1 MKAVKNIKIAKDM
14 QINEGKQF
22 LDLIYSKSKIGASLE
37 EIAEYLDMDIS
48 VLNTLYTTNGKV
60 QKAFLK
66 GKVEA
71 KLEYKEAMRN
81 QALNGNAKAIEK
93 YEETIS
99 NIAVPKDTPYSKFK
113 GRLHEIKALL
123 EQDSSSN

>member
-48 VLNTLYTTNGKV
+48 VLNILYTTNGKV

-71 KLEYKEAMRN
+71 KLEFKEAIRN
-81 QALNGNAKAIEK
+81 QALNGNTKAIDK

-99 NIAVPKDTPYSKFK
+99 NIAVPQNTPYSKFK

-123 EQDSSSN
+123 ERDSSSN

>member
-1 MKAVKNIKIAKDM
+1 MKAVKNIRIAKDM
-14 QINEGKQF
+14 QVNEGKQF

-37 EIAEYLDMDIS
+37 EIAEYLEMDSS
-48 VLNTLYTTNGKV
+48 VLNILYSTNGKV

-71 KLEYKEAMRN
+71 KLEFKEAIRN
-81 QALNGNAKAIEK
+81 QALNGNTKAIEK
-93 YEETIS
+93 YEETIDS
-99 NIAVPKDTPYSKFK
+99 ISIPENTSLSKFK

-123 EQDSSSN
+123 EQDSSSS

>member
-37 EIAEYLDMDIS
+37 EIAGYLDMDIS
-48 VLNTLYTTNGKV
+48 ILNSLYITNGKV

-71 KLEYKEAMRN
+71 KLEFKEAIRN
-81 QALNGNAKAIEK
+81 QALNGNTKAIDK
-93 YEETIS
+93 YEETIG
-99 NIAVPKDTPYSKFK
+99 NIAVPQNTPYSKFK